1 MEGKVDEREK
11 HRRSQVLHELSET
24 KKKQFYSQQIGKAA
38 EVLWE
43 SDNINSYM
51 HGFTGNYV
59 KVRTPFNAELV
70 NQIIKVK
77 IIKVND
83 DDTCSVDF

>member
-1 MEGKVDEREK
+1 
-11 HRRSQVLHELSET
+11 
-24 KKKQFYSQQIGKAA
+24 
-38 EVLWE
+38 
-43 SDNINSYM
+43 M

-59 KVRTPFNAELV
+59 KVRTPFNAELI

-77 IIKVND
+77 IIEVNE